1 VRFLSAY
8 LKTPEAFRNIVDQHV
23 SPADVGSQPECGMIT
38 LFTTTDNPSSII
50 DLFRSYRKNK
60 DDIKNKTGYIITY
73 FQQFIIL
80 NYFYV

>member
-50 DLFRSYRKNK
+50 DLFRSYRKNNA
-60 DDIKNKTGYIITY
+60 DIKNKTGYIIRHSEDCAS
-73 FQQFIIL
+73 
-80 NYFYV
+80 

>member
-1 VRFLSAY
+1 LSAN
-8 LKTPEAFRNIVDQHV
+8 LKTPEAFRNIVDQQV

-60 DDIKNKTGYIITY
+60 ADIKNKTGYIITY
-73 FQQFIIL
+73 IKPFIIL
-80 NYFYV
+80 SYLYV